1 MDAQDL
7 PKRSSNSQTPTVL
20 DPEPQP
26 YRVLGVD
33 PGLRITGYG
42 VIERSD
48 DKPLVREAGI
58 IRSADGR
65 STADMAERLKSLY
78 TSLVEV
84 VEQFSPKVMAVE
96 QLYAHY
102 KHPRT
107 AILMGHARGVLLL
120 AGAQH
125 NVPIV
130 SYSATQIKKRI
141 TGNGRASKEQVQLTI
156 QRELSLTKVPEPPD
170 VADALAAAL
179 CQFYEQKI
187 HA

>member
-1 MDAQDL
+1 MDVHESAQTTNSEA
-7 PKRSSNSQTPTVL
+7 SSSTAETQTTF
-20 DPEPQP
+20 
-26 YRVLGVD
+26 RILGVD
-33 PGLRITGYG
+33 PGLRLTGYA
-42 VIERSD
+42 VIEQCD
-48 DKPLVREAGI
+48 NKPLVREAGI

-78 TSLVEV
+78 TSLVEIV
-84 VEQFSPKVMAVE
+84 QQFSPSVMAVE
-96 QLYAHY
+96 QLYSHY
-102 KHPRT
+102 EHPRT

-130 SYSATQIKKRI
+130 SYAATRIKKTI

-156 QRELSLTKVPEPPD
+156 QRELHLAKVPEPPD

-179 CQFYEQKI
+179 CQFYEQNI